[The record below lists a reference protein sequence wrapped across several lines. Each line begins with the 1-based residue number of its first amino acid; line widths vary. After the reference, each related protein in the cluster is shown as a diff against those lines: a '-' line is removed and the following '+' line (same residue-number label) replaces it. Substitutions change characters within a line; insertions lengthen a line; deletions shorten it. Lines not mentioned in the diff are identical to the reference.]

1 MWYPGDE
8 DEEFTSIIENIEKK
22 ETQEIKIKTEKLRQA
37 SLNQLPIEQSEGVG
51 GGELSEYNNT
61 NNTNNTPTNTT
72 TTNTTTNTTNTTM
85 NNNSNNNNN
94 NNNNNE
100 RILSTSNGFD
110 IRLPPNSI
118 EQPSPSFISSSQDGV
133 LTVDS
138 LAVDGE
144 KGNKESQSPPNGD
157 NQILNNNNMFFKDIT
172 SLPSTENKSS
182 TNNNNNNNEN
192 PLKQTIS
199 SSPSKSTTTTSTSTS
214 TTTTPSLSSLSS
226 NNNNN
231 NNNYINHSSISTVSE
246 GLENLNLKSGIK
258 KIDSET
264 EKYIE
269 EGKQVFVNFL
279 KGHTCYDVIPI
290 SGKVVVLDT
299 KLAVKSAFYA
309 LEENGIK
316 SAPLWNS
323 EQHDFTGMITVSDF
337 IDILLYY
344 YKKPKSNN
352 IFQDMG
358 IHRIETFW
366 REISVERPSSLI
378 STEPETN
385 LYDAASLLLCY
396 KIHRLPVVD
405 KKDTN
410 SILHILTHSRILA
423 FMMKSLPQLPE
434 KLLSIP
440 IGSLGIGTFATVV
453 TVMTHTPL
461 VEVLELLSEKKIS
474 AVPIIDSETSKIVDV
489 YSKSDVTLMSK
500 QGILSPS
507 DLNLPVHQVLSTFT
521 KLWQRPEQIYTCT
534 RFDKLGDV
542 IERCIKKRVHRLV
555 CIDSSK
561 KVEGILSLSDILN
574 YLLNDVKSINH

>member
-37 SLNQLPIEQSEGVG
+37 SLNQLAIGQSEGFG
-51 GGELSEYNNT
+51 GGEESSENNNYNNS
-61 NNTNNTPTNTT
+61 NNSKISNTPTNTT
-72 TTNTTTNTTNTTM
+72 TTM
-85 NNNSNNNNN
+85 N

-133 LTVDS
+133 LTIDSSLPVD
-138 LAVDGE
+138 AE
-144 KGNKESQSPPNGD
+144 KSNKESQSPQNGD
-157 NQILNNNNMFFKDIT
+157 SEILNNKNMFFKDIS
-172 SLPSTENKSS
+172 SLPSTDNNNDNNNDD
-182 TNNNNNNNEN
+182 NNNNNNNN

-199 SSPSKSTTTTSTSTS
+199 TSPSKSTTT

-226 NNNNN
+226 NNKNYKNN
-231 NNNYINHSSISTVSE
+231 SSISTVSE
-246 GLENLNLKSGIK
+246 GLEYLNLKSGIK

-264 EKYIE
+264 EKYIK

-299 KLAVKSAFYA
+299 KLVVKSAFYA

-344 YKKPKSNN
+344 YRKPKSNN

-378 STEPETN
+378 STDPETN

-423 FMMKSLPQLPE
+423 FIMKSLPQLPE

-461 VEVLELLSEKKIS
+461 VEVLQLLSDKKIS

-555 CIDSSK
+555 CVDNSK
-561 KVEGILSLSDILN
+561 RVEGILSLSDILN

>member
-8 DEEFTSIIENIEKK
+8 DEEFTSIIESIEKK
-22 ETQEIKIKTEKLRQA
+22 ETQEIKIKTEKLRQS
-37 SLNQLPIEQSEGVG
+37 SLNQLSIEQSEGVSSG
-51 GGELSEYNNT
+51 SEFNDNSNKTSNT
-61 NNTNNTPTNTT
+61 DTPTKTAITT
-72 TTNTTTNTTNTTM
+72 TM
-85 NNNSNNNNN
+85 
-94 NNNNNE
+94 NNNNE
-100 RILSTSNGFD
+100 RILSTSTGYD

-133 LTVDS
+133 LTIDSSLPVD
-138 LAVDGE
+138 VE
-144 KGNKESQSPPNGD
+144 KSNKESQSPPNGD

-172 SLPSTENKSS
+172 SLPSTDIDSNS
-182 TNNNNNNNEN
+182 NNNNNDN
-192 PLKQTIS
+192 PLKQTMS
-199 SSPSKSTTTTSTSTS
+199 SSPSKTTNTTTNTINITTNS
-214 TTTTPSLSSLSS
+214 TTTTPSLSSSS
-226 NNNNN
+226 NNN
-231 NNNYINHSSISTVSE
+231 SSTVSTVSE

-344 YKKPKSNN
+344 YRKPKSNN

>member
-1 MWYPGDE
+1 MWYQGDE
-8 DEEFTSIIENIEKK
+8 DEELCSIIENIEKK
-22 ETQEIKIKTEKLRQA
+22 EIQQIKDKIEKKQQQQQDQL
-37 SLNQLPIEQSEGVG
+37 SLSSSSLI
-51 GGELSEYNNT
+51 NNT
-61 NNTNNTPTNTT
+61 L
-72 TTNTTTNTTNTTM
+72 
-85 NNNSNNNNN
+85 NNNNN
-94 NNNNNE
+94 NNDNKMSSNNNNNE
-100 RILSTSNGFD
+100 PPRTISTSNDFEISNRSD
-110 IRLPPNSI
+110 QILS
-118 EQPSPSFISSSQDGV
+118 PSPSFISSSQDV
-133 LTVDS
+133 VFNIEQLP
-138 LAVDGE
+138 
-144 KGNKESQSPPNGD
+144 SPPESTKTN
-157 NQILNNNNMFFKDIT
+157 LNSLSFKDVT
-172 SLPSTENKSS
+172 SDTTTASNDNPLKQSTISIVSNQ
-182 TNNNNNNNEN
+182 NNNNN
-192 PLKQTIS
+192 
-199 SSPSKSTTTTSTSTS
+199 
-214 TTTTPSLSSLSS
+214 S
-226 NNNNN
+226 NNNNAN
-231 NNNYINHSSISTVSE
+231 ASTTNQPALQINFEIP
-246 GLENLNLKSGIK
+246 
-258 KIDSET
+258 T
-264 EKYIE
+264 EIPKTAKAIE

-279 KGHTCYDVIPI
+279 KAHTCYDVIPI

-344 YKKPKSNN
+344 YRKPRSNN

-358 IHRIETFW
+358 MHRIETFW

-405 KKDTN
+405 RKDTN

-434 KLLSIP
+434 KLLSVP
-440 IGSLGIGTFATVV
+440 LGSLGIGTFATVV

-461 VEVLELLSEKKIS
+461 VEVLELLSAKKIS

-500 QGILSPS
+500 QGVLSPS

-534 RFDKLGDV
+534 RYDKLGDV
-542 IERCIKKRVHRLV
+542 IEKCIKKRVHRLV

-561 KVEGILSLSDILN
+561 KVEGIISLSDILN
-574 YLLNDVKSINH
+574 YLLNDVKHIC